1 MRPITNKTSSV
12 KLDIACQQLES
23 LIRNPYAIERRE
35 KRIRDEREY
44 VHKTWDQLAQ
54 GGNK

>member
-1 MRPITNKTSSV
+1 MMSITNKTSGV
-12 KLDIACQQLES
+12 KLDIACRQLES
-23 LIRNPYAIERRE
+23 LIRNPYAVERRE

-44 VHKTWDQLAQ
+44 VHKAWDQLAQ